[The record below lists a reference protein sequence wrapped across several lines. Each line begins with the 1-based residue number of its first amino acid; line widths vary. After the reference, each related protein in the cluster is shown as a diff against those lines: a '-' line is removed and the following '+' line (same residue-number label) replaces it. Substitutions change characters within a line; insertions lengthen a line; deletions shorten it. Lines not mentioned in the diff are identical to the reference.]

1 MADARDAGANSNAEN
16 ATGGVA
22 GVDPAREL
30 LYARPGFLVRRL
42 HQIYYA
48 IFYEE
53 CKTQNVT
60 PVQYGVL
67 TVVAL
72 HPDLDQTSLG
82 QAMGLDRTTTA
93 DVVKRLEERQWLTR
107 HSGPTDRRTR
117 HVRLTPEGQ
126 EIVNSLHDSIDRL
139 QSRFLE
145 PLRPAERAMFM
156 QLMRTLVEAN
166 GQYSSAVVRNSF

>member
-1 MADARDAGANSNAEN
+1 MANTLDAEADRLTRVTAGETAKYDLALE
-16 ATGGVA
+16 
-22 GVDPAREL
+22 RLHE
-30 LYARPGFLVRRL
+30 RPGFLVRRL

-67 TVVAL
+67 TIVAL

-82 QAMGLDRTTTA
+82 QAIGLDRTTTA
-93 DVVKRLEERQWLTR
+93 DVIKRLEQRGWLER
-107 HSGPTDRRTR
+107 HSSPADRRTR
-117 HVRLTPEGQ
+117 HVRLTQEGRV
-126 EIVNSLHDSIDRL
+126 IVDSLQSNIDRL
-139 QSRFLE
+139 QERFLD

-156 QLMRTLVEAN
+156 QFMRTLVEAN
-166 GQYSSAVVRNSF
+166 GQYSRAVVRSSF

>member
-1 MADARDAGANSNAEN
+1 MADTLGAEADGVTQAAAGET
-16 ATGGVA
+16 TGN
-22 GVDPAREL
+22 DPALEL
-30 LYARPGFLVRRL
+30 LYERPGFLVRRL

-82 QAMGLDRTTTA
+82 QAIGLDRTTTA
-93 DVVKRLEERQWLTR
+93 DVVKRLEQRGWLER
-107 HSGPTDRRTR
+107 HSSPVDRRTR
-117 HVRLTPEGQ
+117 HVRLTQEGQ
-126 EIVNSLHDSIDRL
+126 VIVDSLHNNINRL
-139 QSRFLE
+139 QERFLD

-156 QLMRTLVEAN
+156 QFMRTLVEAN
-166 GQYSSAVVRNSF
+166 GQYSRAVVRSSF

>member
-1 MADARDAGANSNAEN
+1 MANTLNAQADRLTRTTAGETARYDAAL
-16 ATGGVA
+16 
-22 GVDPAREL
+22 EL
-30 LYARPGFLVRRL
+30 LHERPGFLVRRL

-67 TVVAL
+67 TIVAL

-82 QAMGLDRTTTA
+82 QAIGLDRTTTA
-93 DVVKRLEERQWLTR
+93 DVIKRLEQRGWLERR
-107 HSGPTDRRTR
+107 SSSVDRRTR
-117 HVRLTPEGQ
+117 HVRLTQEGRA
-126 EIVNSLHDSIDRL
+126 IVESLQNNIDRL
-139 QSRFLE
+139 QERFLQ

-166 GQYSSAVVRNSF
+166 GQYSRAVVRSSF